1 MPCSAILPIGDNGM
15 IGGIF
20 GFAICGR
27 MISAP
32 TMGVCGCGR
41 MWHPPLRCWFRFV
54 RMLVPLVKGGCRAN
68 ARQGDSSRVCA
79 FRIPPSR
86 LAPCHGRLS
95 SKCNTFFKE
104 NFSRSFP
111 PKTFAWS
118 VVNQIDHEI
127 HIILFNAVEIKPLWK
142 EKA

>member
-1 MPCSAILPIGDNGM
+1 MWA
-15 IGGIF
+15 
-20 GFAICGR
+20 
-27 MISAP
+27 SAP
-32 TMGVCGCGR
+32 TMGVCTF
-41 MWHPPLRCWFRFV
+41 LD
-54 RMLVPLVKGGCRAN
+54 PLVKGDSPVRGNVRN
-68 ARQGDSSRVCA
+68 ADKGVAVSGEEVDA
-79 FRIPPSR
+79 EGIGGIPMKQPKESLR
-86 LAPCHGRLS
+86 LSADAEIHGRLS